1 MFGAGN
7 PNRALREIII
17 PRNVEWCLFFL
28 LLIITRKLWKESD
41 SFLFLSK
48 TEGLISAFW
57 RTPVIPSRIGQKK
70 RTARDGL
77 LVIVCFNRWVT
88 SKRYISL
95 PLSLCPWSKTTT
107 HQGQH
112 GPPIGCVRDE
122 PTESSRPQRRRRRR
136 RRIRRET
143 SLVSISPKR
152 EMAFFFCLNASA
164 TPRPKHGR
172 VVIFRHQLQREEE
185 NGQR

>member
-1 MFGAGN
+1 MSFFSSYN
-7 PNRALREIII
+7 NNKNYEKNRI
-17 PRNVEWCLFFL
+17 LFLFYPKRKGSFLCSGGHPSVHPASGKRKGRPGTVSL
-28 LLIITRKLWKESD
+28 LLSVSIA
-41 SFLFLSK
+41 
-48 TEGLISAFW
+48 G
-57 RTPVIPSRIGQKK
+57 SRQ
-70 RTARDGL
+70 RDTYL
-77 LVIVCFNRWVT
+77 C
-88 SKRYISL
+88 
-95 PLSLCPWSKTTT
+95 LSLSLSFCPWSKTTT

-185 NGQR
+185 EEENGQR